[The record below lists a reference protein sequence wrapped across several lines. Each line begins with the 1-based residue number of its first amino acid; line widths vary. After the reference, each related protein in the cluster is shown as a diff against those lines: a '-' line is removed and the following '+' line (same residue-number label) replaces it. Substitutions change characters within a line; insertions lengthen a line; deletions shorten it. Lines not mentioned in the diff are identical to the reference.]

1 VKASWSTHCVYGS
14 QATGHRSSMP
24 NRSRTSAR
32 AASVVVGVMRSTMES
47 GKHTSRSTQSASSG
61 VPQPGE
67 GSERRSGKVT
77 VAPQVVARHDGEPI
91 QTALLAAVQRLGD
104 QAERRPGN
112 RVVWLR
118 QARSYLHHA
127 DPVLARLIDD
137 RPDFDPRAW
146 MAQLPPMDLYGALL
160 FQVVGQQLSV
170 AATRRILAR
179 IQALFGGHL
188 PSPAEL
194 LTEDPGKL
202 REAGLSWR
210 KISTL
215 RDLAGRLEDG
225 RLNPDVLSRLPD
237 NELMAQ
243 LTAIPGIG
251 PWTVQGA
258 LIIALQREDVVLPG
272 DLALR
277 KAVQLAYQLDH
288 VPSQQEVLAIAEKWR
303 PYRSLA
309 TSYLFSAAFE
319 PAGAPPVTSRAT

>member
-1 VKASWSTHCVYGS
+1 VEGAGS
-14 QATGHRSSMP
+14 VTGDSS
-24 NRSRTSAR
+24 R
-32 AASVVVGVMRSTMES
+32 
-47 GKHTSRSTQSASSG
+47 
-61 VPQPGE
+61 
-67 GSERRSGKVT
+67 
-77 VAPQVVARHDGEPI
+77 VA
-91 QTALLAAVQRLGD
+91 
-104 QAERRPGN
+104 
-112 RVVWLR
+112 WLQ

-194 LTEDPGKL
+194 LAEDPGKL

-225 RLNPDVLSRLPD
+225 RLHPDVLSSLPD

-319 PAGAPPVTSRAT
+319 SAEAPPVTSRET